1 MIYHF
6 AFHLSWS
13 VKNSIQSFIIVASF
27 FPHRIPNMQKQQLNA
42 TYNPPFIYCFFS
54 NKLKASRENVEN
66 VVKPPHTPVFQ
77 KRMVLS
83 DTFSRL
89 LVIPTTN
96 PISMAPRIFVIR
108 VNIGK

>member
-1 MIYHF
+1 
-6 AFHLSWS
+6 
-13 VKNSIQSFIIVASF
+13 
-27 FPHRIPNMQKQQLNA
+27 MQQQQLSA

-83 DTFSRL
+83 DTLSRL

-96 PISMAPRIFVIR
+96 PISMAPPYEKRQSTPYHLSAFAC
-108 VNIGK
+108 